1 VNNMVDDFAREVEAF
16 FEKLPAVMAA
26 AGPGAMDRVRALR
39 GAMAEA
45 RLVGF
50 GIPEEYGGRTDV
62 ENASYRMQ
70 EIARGRIPKEEGM
83 LGIGLNM
90 AIPIILQYGTEE
102 QKKRFIPP
110 ALNAQEVWCQLYS
123 EPEAGSDLASL
134 RTTAVLDGDEWVVN
148 GQKVWT
154 SGAQNSQMGVLLAR
168 TGEEPRNRGIS
179 MLLIP
184 MNQPGVEV
192 RPLRQITGEAEFNE
206 VFFTDA
212 RVPRD
217 WVVGE
222 VNDGW
227 RAATG
232 LLAHERSSLGKVGAD
247 AKREA
252 NVSAA
257 VPFHYLLEIAI
268 RTGHNTNFN
277 TRQELA
283 SAYIGEKVMSWTGQ
297 RKVHPSI
304 GKLWRTKQA
313 RYVGAVGARLAMSG
327 AAAHEVG
334 DKDGEFWMYHILNAP
349 RMSLGGGTD
358 EIQKNTIG
366 ERALGLPREPS

>member
-1 VNNMVDDFAREVEAF
+1 MVDDFAREVEAF
-16 FEKLPAVMAA
+16 FETLPAVMAG
-26 AGPGAMDRVRALR
+26 AGPGALNRVQALR
-39 GAMAEA
+39 GAMAKA

-50 GIPEEYGGRTDV
+50 GIPEEYGGRTDI

-70 EIARGRIPKEEGM
+70 EIARGRMPKEDGM

-90 AIPIILQYGTEE
+90 AVPIILQYGTEE

-110 ALNAQEVWCQLYS
+110 TLNAQEVWCQLYS

-252 NVSAA
+252 NASAA
-257 VPFHYLLEIAI
+257 VPFHYLLDIAI

-283 SAYIGEKVMSWTGQ
+283 SAYIGEKVMSWIGQ

-313 RYVGAVGARLAMSG
+313 RYVAAVGARMAMSG
-327 AAAHEVG
+327 AAAHEMG